1 MITVNPTSPRQLLL
15 RLPVYAVMVLLTIT
29 MIIPFWWM
37 FTGAFKPV
45 PELLRNPP
53 TFIIEN
59 PTLNNFYDPIF
70 SGDGPPQVH
79 NRERGLFQR
88 FERVPLGFGTFYL
101 NSIIITSSITIL
113 SLLIASAAAFVLAK
127 QDIPGGRA
135 IFLVILSSMMLPW
148 QITLIPNFLLIRDL
162 GWLNT
167 YQGYIVPALTSP
179 FAVFFLRQYTMSLPD
194 ELFDA
199 ARIDGAS
206 EFRIWWQIIL
216 PLTRPA
222 IAAMAIFAVNG
233 NWNNLVTPLII
244 AQTDSMATLP
254 LALQRLVSLYASAT
268 TMGVIMAGALLM
280 SLPTLIFFLL
290 FQKEFIQGIAITGLK
305 G

>member
-1 MITVNPTSPRQLLL
+1 MIAVDPTSPRQLLL
-15 RLPVYAVMVLLTIT
+15 RLPVYIVMVILTIT

-37 FTGAFKPV
+37 LIGAFKPV
-45 PELLRNPP
+45 PELLKNPP
-53 TFIIEN
+53 TFYIEN
-59 PTLNNFYDPIF
+59 PTLNNFYDPNVT
-70 SGDGPPQVH
+70 DAVPPPGH
-79 NRERGLFQR
+79 THGLFQR
-88 FERVPLGFGTFYL
+88 FERVPLGFGTFYI
-101 NSIIITSSITIL
+101 NSVIITTSITVL
-113 SLLIASAAAFVLAK
+113 SLLIASATAFVLAK
-127 QDIPGGRA
+127 QNIPGGRA

-148 QITLIPNFLLIRDL
+148 QITLIPNFLVLRDL

-167 YQGYIVPALTSP
+167 YQGYIVPALASP

-199 ARIDGAS
+199 ARIDGSS

-244 AQTDSMATLP
+244 AKTDAMATLP
-254 LALQRLVSLYASAT
+254 LALQRLVSLYASPIN
-268 TMGVIMAGALLM
+268 MGVIMAGALLM
-280 SLPTLIFFLL
+280 SLPTLIFFLI